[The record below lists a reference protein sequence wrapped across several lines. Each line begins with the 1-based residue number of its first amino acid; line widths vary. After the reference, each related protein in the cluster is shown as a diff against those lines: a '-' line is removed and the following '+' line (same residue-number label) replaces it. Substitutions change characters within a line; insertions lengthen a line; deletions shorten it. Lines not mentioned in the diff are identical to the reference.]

1 MFWFWYSTDM
11 FVSFVARVKKKK
23 NLETSSKVLKYNLE
37 LRRSSPVETMW
48 KNVNIQAEQEH
59 WALPTPEPEYPG
71 YPGSRIVYTLHPRLG
86 DNSSHLE
93 PRARVLYLLQV
104 TTCTIQCTVWVNV
117 RFKGL
122 VCSVLFTV
130 GVSVRSI
137 GLVCTVLC
145 TVWVNVRSVGLVC
158 TVQCT
163 V

>member
-1 MFWFWYSTDM
+1 M
-11 FVSFVARVKKKK
+11 
-23 NLETSSKVLKYNLE
+23 
-37 LRRSSPVETMW
+37 
-48 KNVNIQAEQEH
+48 NIQAEQEH

-86 DNSSHLE
+86 DNSSYLE

-117 RFKGL
+117 RSKGL
-122 VCSVLFTV
+122 VYSVLFTV

-163 V
+163 VWVNVRFVGLVCNVQCTVLVSVRSIGLAYTVQCTVCVVFAF